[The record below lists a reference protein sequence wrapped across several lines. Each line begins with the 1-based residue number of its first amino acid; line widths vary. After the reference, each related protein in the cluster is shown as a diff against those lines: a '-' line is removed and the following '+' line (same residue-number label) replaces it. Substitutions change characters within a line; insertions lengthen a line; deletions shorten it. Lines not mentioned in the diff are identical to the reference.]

1 MDWQACWLC
10 RMPAWCLLSGMLAV
24 SFIRSGL
31 MSLKKTMSWLSDK
44 LLLTRPPIATSR
56 SSVRIRTMLGL
67 REELDPLLPL
77 RWLHKVT
84 QIRRKLNIFGPE
96 ERKQAIFS
104 YKLLKQ
110 SVSTIRVA
118 PYNSVKWRGR
128 SSVTA
133 KTRARAQPWLNASL
147 FAGHVV
153 YGSPHHLICR
163 RCHWRVPAP
172 HDYSFYFML

>member
-163 RCHWRVPAP
+163 RVPAP